1 MTIESDHFFG
11 VDNYKAWE
19 DEPIPLEEK
28 NNFSKLAENLVS
40 YALLAASTHNTQPWL
55 WGINEGQETLSLR
68 VNKEAILL
76 ESDRKERQSFI
87 SVGCA
92 LENLQLAASYY
103 GFAPHI
109 DYFPDND
116 RYLVEQEIQAE
127 MQSQSE
133 MTVHLHIFSLNPYR
147 ATVKLG
153 KVSDNW
159 WEEFL

>member
-1 MTIESDHFFG
+1 MKYFLEPSTSIYEITDAQ
-11 VDNYKAWE
+11 VAAKAATY
-19 DEPIPLEEK
+19 
-28 NNFSKLAENLVS
+28 N
-40 YALLAASTHNTQPWL
+40 
-55 WGINEGQETLSLR
+55 
-68 VNKEAILL
+68 
-76 ESDRKERQSFI
+76 
-87 SVGCA
+87 
-92 LENLQLAASYY
+92 
-103 GFAPHI
+103 
-109 DYFPDND
+109 ND